1 MYQVAPNVS
10 ELNNS
15 NPYAQ
20 LSNTAQQHCPIQ
32 MPPYPYGV
40 HQQMSP
46 LGILSG
52 TQSSIVS
59 PSGSI
64 SEFSYPEGSSP
75 RSNMGILPLV
85 NDDMV
90 YRCNIIAQLQGNYKV
105 ETSEGQAQVSVIVAS
120 EGEGVEPYA
129 IVRRSCSDGEA
140 LSDKVIYEWPD
151 CFTLCSMDGV
161 IEARMK
167 KGSNMKCTVS
177 WEYVGVRAP
186 TVWRRKGDVI
196 FNLVQV
202 ESLQTSRSTGS
213 TGSISASAPKSIP
226 PGQCHYNYIST
237 MGPVLFN
244 PSRASFASNDN
255 SSSLGKTASKCNNPA
270 VGGCKCE
277 PHNPYGGIDAK
288 RASANLQNSVVPAT
302 YAPCTEK
309 QQALV
314 ELMKAHCVRK
324 PSLLKRLVHW
334 GMRTAAS
341 GRVSS
346 KIADNLSKGRLW
358 LAAFPAEEGD
368 IAMSLQENLE
378 DIKGAYR
385 QVHDGVWKQPE
396 PQVSEPGVQHRLLK
410 SPGGQWKIEALD
422 LGSGEWQL
430 CAQELPDGRW
440 LDMKSNG
447 EEIVVHLIPMN
458 RILRKLGEA
467 HAAKSQEVEKCLE
480 FLFKSCN
487 QKKLNSKLKGRNLRH
502 NIDNL
507 KVKLEKQY
515 SLCFAVQVAS
525 VADSIAKELEAFRVR
540 SDQYNK
546 IHD

>member
-1 MYQVAPNVS
+1 MYRVASNVS
-10 ELNNS
+10 ELNYGNR
-15 NPYAQ
+15 YAQ
-20 LSNTAQQHCPIQ
+20 LSNNAQRPIQ
-32 MPPYPYGV
+32 IPPYPYGV
-40 HQQMSP
+40 HQQTSP
-46 LGILSG
+46 FG
-52 TQSSIVS
+52 TAQSSIAS

-64 SEFSYPEGSSP
+64 TEFSYPKGS
-75 RSNMGILPLV
+75 IPLVV

-90 YRCNIIAQLQGNYKV
+90 YRCNIIRQLQGDYKV
-105 ETSEGQAQVSVIVAS
+105 DTSEGQAHVSVIVAS
-120 EGEGVEPYA
+120 KGEGFEPSA
-129 IVRRSCSDGEA
+129 IVLRCYSDGKA
-140 LSDKVIYEWPD
+140 LSDKMIYEEPD
-151 CFTLCSMDGV
+151 RFTLCSMDRE
-161 IEARMK
+161 IEATMMK
-167 KGSNMKCTVS
+167 GCNMKWSVC
-177 WEYVGVRAP
+177 WEGVGGRAP
-186 TVWRRKGDVI
+186 TVWQRKEDVI

-202 ESLQTSRSTGS
+202 ESLQASRSTGIS
-213 TGSISASAPKSIP
+213 SGSISASVPKSIP
-226 PGQCHYNYIST
+226 PGQYYYNYIST
-237 MGPVLFN
+237 AGPVLFI
-244 PSRASFASNDN
+244 PSRGRFTLTDN
-255 SSSLGKTASKCNNPA
+255 LSSCGKTASKSNIPA
-270 VGGCKCE
+270 VGGCTCE
-277 PHNPYGGIDAK
+277 PNNLCGGIDAK
-288 RASANLQNSVVPAT
+288 NALANLQNSVASAAD
-302 YAPCTEK
+302 APCTEQ

-341 GRVSS
+341 CRVSS
-346 KIADNLSKGRLW
+346 KFADNLSKGRLW
-358 LAAFPAEEGD
+358 VAAFPAEEGD
-368 IAMSLQENLE
+368 IEMSLQENLD

-410 SPGGQWKIEALD
+410 SPDGEWKIEALD
-422 LGSGEWQL
+422 LGSGGWQL

-440 LDMKSNG
+440 VDMKSNR
-447 EEIVVHLIPMN
+447 EEIVIHLIPMN

-467 HAAKSQEVEKCLE
+467 RAAKSQEVEKCME

-525 VADSIAKELEAFRVR
+525 VADSIAKEKEAFRIR
-540 SDQYNK
+540 SEGYK